1 MKKLLL
7 ATGILALLSISS
19 AIAMPLESNVKPI
32 SPANSN
38 SSQPIIGGWYP
49 VFFDAYDQTKIDSI
63 ITTIKENRARR
74 IVVLYDKNTSL
85 ANQIISGIQSKVN
98 FAVERNHESPKDG
111 SAQYNHNRVVV
122 TVYTQSK
129 TQ

>member
-1 MKKLLL
+1 
-7 ATGILALLSISS
+7 
-19 AIAMPLESNVKPI
+19 MPLESNVKPI

-85 ANQIISGIQSKVN
+85 AIQSKVN